1 VAPFEYTALAWGV
14 GLDWLIWQTLPAAH
28 TWLGAAIIVGSGLY
42 LVRREKRISEVH
54 ANAEHP

>member
-1 VAPFEYTALAWGV
+1 V
-14 GLDWLIWQTLPAAH
+14 GLDWLVWQTLPASH

>member
-1 VAPFEYTALAWGV
+1 M
-14 GLDWLIWQTLPAAH
+14 GLDWLVWQTLPEAH

-42 LVRREKRISEVH
+42 LVRQEKRISEVH